1 MEIKSNGAGVLF
13 GSITWAVRKEGDK
26 NGLMFIFKMVNV
38 TL

>member
-13 GSITWAVRKEGDK
+13 GSITWAARKEGDK

-38 TL
+38 SL